1 MASLSSTPGLF
12 LDRDGVL
19 NSLIPLGFSHERP
32 PWRVAELVISGE
44 AVFALNQKK
53 LKNFAQ
59 LVVTN
64 QPDIAR
70 SKITTYNLE
79 KINEQIRKN
88 IPSIKAIYV
97 CPHDNDDRCRCRKPL
112 AGLLLQ
118 AANDWEINLEK
129 SFTVGDRWVDIA
141 AGKLA
146 GTTTV
151 LLESE
156 YSWLPSGSGSPPKEL
171 QPDYVISSITELE
184 NLV

>member
-1 MASLSSTPGLF
+1 MVTNRNSRGLF

-19 NSLIPLGFSHERP
+19 NALVSLEDGRTRP
-32 PWRVAELVISGE
+32 PWHEKELVVSDEVRLAIG
-44 AVFALNQKK
+44 QTK
-53 LKNFAQ
+53 LADFTQ
-59 LVVTN
+59 VVVTN

-70 SKITTYNLE
+70 SKMTTYNLE
-79 KINEQIRKN
+79 KINEQIREK

-112 AGLLLQ
+112 AGLLLR

-184 NLV
+184 NLI